1 MGAGTVIR
9 PVLVFVFFLNHIWL
23 CFGCIFSEAE
33 RQLLAGIHLEFSISS
48 DCTSEEYEIR
58 KQNQMQQ
65 RPREHYARYHNV
77 ASKEGLIP
85 VFPGSRVLP
94 SLGGRGSGER
104 EDPTQ
109 SVKYKM

>member
-1 MGAGTVIR
+1 MSTLRAAFKIPSCTWGGNRNPTCVG
-9 PVLVFVFFLNHIWL
+9 FCFFFLNHIWL

-33 RQLLAGIHLEFSISS
+33 RQLLAGTHLEFSISS

-65 RPREHYARYHNV
+65 RPREHYAPYHDV

-85 VFPGSRVLP
+85 VFPGSKVLP
-94 SLGGRGSGER
+94 
-104 EDPTQ
+104 
-109 SVKYKM
+109 